1 MQLIKKANIQILIY
15 MLTKMADEAGFEPA
29 TKRLTV
35 SDSTNWR
42 LINKIGAV
50 WEFRNP
56 DLFVGN
62 ELLCL

>member
-35 SDSTNWR
+35 SDSTN
-42 LINKIGAV
+42 
-50 WEFRNP
+50 
-56 DLFVGN
+56 
-62 ELLCL
+62 